1 MFQKTNRSNP
11 ILKIIS
17 FFICVTL
24 IIGIAPTS
32 VLSNL
37 WVSAAEEPK
46 YGTYTVSAD
55 GKTLTAVPN
64 EGAAFRGW
72 YKNGKEVSYKSKIT
86 LSNGE
91 KPSNYK
97 AVFYNFNLANNP
109 GFENQNEVWQ
119 GTAVSDTSNEQCKSG
134 SNSLKISGSSNK
146 NYVYK
151 SFSDL
156 EAETQYTVSYY
167 YKGSSLSGFVLGGD
181 SVSLSDFE
189 GNKYKGKYLAK
200 NNGAQAT
207 NWQKA
212 ELTFYTEDNT
222 TVSLLLNLPE
232 NGTVYVDDVC
242 LVKDVM
248 ASPTYFNEDFSN
260 SVQNVF
266 SSKINKTNNPVYDL
280 SIDNKGRLKVKQNL
294 TFGVVQFLPIKLKKG
309 ANYTIKFDLDMSDEL
324 LDESNVPILNSNGN
338 GYLYENGQIQY
349 NSNPNWI
356 NFSLTETQG
365 RIGSKNNYN
374 EWIIGPESATKSGNL
389 FTSTISDGAKT
400 ITKRY
405 SDGTDR
411 SAIGFPKS
419 FLTDKKLNVGNLKVT
434 MKITAVKSCV
444 AYLSAC
450 LNGRGTFYIDNIN
463 ITENISNVDS
473 IDIVSDSAIKTMG
486 TAIRTVGIQGIRHK
500 TQIDKR
506 LLTGE
511 NGYGIRVIE
520 YGTVVIR
527 TAVLGDED
535 LFIDKKDYYYQN
547 NNYQSAKGVA
557 YSFKDGTDVVYEDAQ
572 TTIDFTGVLTNIP
585 FEKWNEDYTA
595 RAYFKYVD
603 KNGKEDIL
611 YFKPHSMAVYPIS
624 KEAYSNRNDDGEF
637 AESNEVRQFLYKN
650 IISKFTD
657 KTVKVSD
664 NSKPIY
670 NNFQGIRST
679 VYHGTMFFPDS
690 HGRTYTESQ
699 AAVEMDRLADSKV
712 DNVRTRLASQW
723 MWEDGTGWNWDSEK
737 MQAFYKWAKML
748 KDRNISITLNAGWH
762 LHDFLFFYDT
772 KISNDKRGYEA
783 AYGDKDG
790 NGHSSIPE
798 VNYLHGYTD
807 AGEKI
812 EAKYREYYLADKLTQ
827 IGKELNLFKEGETYD
842 ESKYAYF
849 SVAAARYA
857 VWIKQALNAFKANGV
872 DNVEYVLPFTE
883 TGYAINMGKDE
894 NGNKIYANDFT
905 YDEWIFM
912 TAAL

>member
-1 MFQKTNRSNP
+1 MFQKIKQHP
-11 ILKIIS
+11 PFFIKFIS
-17 FFICVTL
+17 VFICVTL

-37 WVSAAEEPK
+37 WVSAAEDPQ
-46 YGTYTVSAD
+46 YGTVSVD
-55 GKTLTAVPN
+55 GNTLIAEPN

-119 GTAVSDTSNEQCKSG
+119 GTAVSATSNEQRKSG
-134 SNSLKISGSSNK
+134 SNSLKISASSNK

-212 ELTFYTEDNT
+212 ELTFYTKDNT

-266 SSKINKTNNPVYDL
+266 SSKINKTDNPVYDL
-280 SIDNKGRLKVKQNL
+280 SIDNQGRLKVKQNL

-411 SAIGFPKS
+411 SAIGFHKS

-473 IDIVSDSAIKTMG
+473 IDIVSDSAIKTIG

-624 KEAYSNRNDDGEF
+624 KEAYSNRNDEGEF

-723 MWEDGTGWNWDSEK
+723 MWEDSKGWNWQSTK
-737 MQAFYKWAKML
+737 MKKFYEWAKML
-748 KDRNISITLNAGWH
+748 QDRNISITLNAGWH
-762 LHDFLFFYDT
+762 LHDFSFFYDSLVAPAANR
-772 KISNDKRGYEA
+772 KQYELKFITSRNIA
-783 AYGDKDG
+783 E
-790 NGHSSIPE
+790 GHSSIPE
-798 VNYLHGYTD
+798 VNYLHGY
-807 AGEKI
+807 
-812 EAKYREYYLADKLTQ
+812 Q
-827 IGKELNLFKEGETYD
+827 IPS
-842 ESKYAYF
+842 SKYTEGQLEIICNQDGT
-849 SVAAARYA
+849 
-857 VWIKQALNAFKANGV
+857 IKNNAGLK
-872 DNVEYVLPFTE
+872 YKYT
-883 TGYAINMGKDE
+883 AIYG
-894 NGNKIYANDFT
+894 
-905 YDEWIFM
+905 
-912 TAAL
+912 